1 MIKKNEAGDSQSFV
15 TFGKEV
21 FKQIETTEAKPLGR
35 FMRSLSPAHVTFT
48 PSAKKSKLKALY
60 MDDTESD
67 WTPFPEKSSV
77 GTATQ
82 DETNRINE
90 GRYVNNVYM

>member
-1 MIKKNEAGDSQSFV
+1 
-15 TFGKEV
+15 
-21 FKQIETTEAKPLGR
+21 
-35 FMRSLSPAHVTFT
+35 
-48 PSAKKSKLKALY
+48 

-67 WTPFPEKSSV
+67 WTPFPEKSSI
-77 GTATQ
+77 GTAIQ